1 MFPIAFLR
9 LLINWGE
16 KIFLKI
22 SSNYLLFKDGENL
35 NKKEAETLHWIYEI
49 L

>member
-16 KIFLKI
+16 KIFPKI
-22 SSNYLLFKDGENL
+22 SWNYLLFKDGKHL
-35 NKKEAETLHWIYEI
+35 NKKEAETLQSIYEI

>member
-9 LLINWGE
+9 LLINWGK

-35 NKKEAETLHWIYEI
+35 NKKEVETLQWIYEI